1 MIEFLELFLFGNT
14 NIQQAMPVGMAGAAL
29 ISGGIQIIGSL
40 IGGGARKRAEQ
51 AARDRAAGF
60 QRKLNTLEAN
70 RQAIIDPTSGVKNLS
85 GLAQDLSSNLTN
97 PYANLSVATQ
107 AAEIQI
113 EQADISLANTLDTL
127 RSTGSGAGGATA
139 LAQAA
144 LQSKKGVSAS
154 IEQQEA
160 NNERLRAQGE
170 QQMEQL
176 KMQEGA
182 RIQGIQINEGGR
194 VQGLGVAGKQFM
206 FNAQE
211 NREGAQLDR
220 LSAQLSGAQGQAMQ
234 ASAARQSNTAGLIS
248 GLAGVGGS
256 YITGL
261 ASQNASPYQN
271 NPGTGTGF
279 TGNSGVQ
286 QGLGLQTIDTGYLT
300 SGSGFG
306 LGGYTGGGS
315 GSSGIGVTYTPGG

>member
-1 MIEFLELFLFGNT
+1 MIEFLEIFFFGKGNVQMAEPLT
-14 NIQQAMPVGMAGAAL
+14 MAGAAL

-107 AAEIQI
+107 AAEIQM

-194 VQGLGVAGKQFM
+194 TQGLGVAGKQFM

-271 NPGTGTGF
+271 NPASGFTDSMNDNNMFNVDTGTDFNF
-279 TGNSGVQ
+279 TPNLSGY
-286 QGLGLQTIDTGYLT
+286 ID
-300 SGSGFG
+300 
-306 LGGYTGGGS
+306 
-315 GSSGIGVTYTPGG
+315 

>member
-1 MIEFLELFLFGNT
+1 
-14 NIQQAMPVGMAGAAL
+14 MPEPLSMGAAAL
-29 ISGGIQIIGSL
+29 IGAGTQIIGSL
-40 IGGGARKRAEQ
+40 IGGGARRRAE
-51 AARDRAAGF
+51 RAAQQKQARL
-60 QRKLNTLEAN
+60 QRKLSSLEAN
-70 RQAIIDPTSGVKNLS
+70 RQAITNPYSGVSNLS

-107 AAEIQI
+107 AAEIQM

-154 IEQQEA
+154 IEKQEA
-160 NNERLRAQGE
+160 NNEQLRAQGE

-182 RIQGIQINEGGR
+182 RIQGIQISEGGR
-194 VQGLGVAGKQFM
+194 TQGLDAAGKQFM
-206 FNAQE
+206 FNTKE
-211 NREGAQLDR
+211 NRQMAQLDR
-220 LSAQLSGAQGQAMQ
+220 VSAQLAGAQGQAMQ

-261 ASQNASPYQN
+261 ASQNASPYQTNPANGLPAIGSN
-271 NPGTGTGF
+271 N
-279 TGNSGVQ
+279 GVQ
-286 QGLGLQTIDTGYLT
+286 QGLGLQTINADYLT

-315 GSSGIGVTYTPGG
+315 GSSGIGVTYTPGSGD

>member
-40 IGGGARKRAEQ
+40 IGGGARKKAEE

-279 TGNSGVQ
+279 TDSMNDNNMFNV
-286 QGLGLQTIDTGYLT
+286 DTGTDFNFTPNL
-300 SGSGFG
+300 SG
-306 LGGYTGGGS
+306 Y
-315 GSSGIGVTYTPGG
+315 ID

>member
-1 MIEFLELFLFGNT
+1 MIEFLEIFFFGKGNV
-14 NIQQAMPVGMAGAAL
+14 QMAEPLTMGAAAL
-29 ISGGIQIIGSL
+29 ISGGVQIIGSL
-40 IGGGARKRAEQ
+40 IGGGARRRAE
-51 AARDRAAGF
+51 RAAQQNQARL
-60 QRKLNTLEAN
+60 QRKLSSLEAN
-70 RQAIIDPTSGVKNLS
+70 RQAITNPYSGVKNLS

-182 RIQGIQINEGGR
+182 RIQGIQISEGGR
-194 VQGLGVAGKQFM
+194 TQGLDAAGKQFM
-206 FNAQE
+206 FSTKE
-211 NREGAQLDR
+211 NRQMAQLDR
-220 LSAQLSGAQGQAMQ
+220 VSAQLAGAQGQAMQ
-234 ASAARQSNTAGLIS
+234 ASAARQSNTAGLVG
-248 GLAGVGGS
+248 GLASIGGS
-256 YITGL
+256 YLTGL
-261 ASQNASPYQN
+261 ASQGQNPYTATQDMA
-271 NPGTGTGF
+271 TSLDTSGF
-279 TGNSGVQ
+279 SAGIQSSSNTPVA
-286 QGLGLQTIDTGYLT
+286 TIDT
-300 SGSGFG
+300 S
-306 LGGYTGGGS
+306 
-315 GSSGIGVTYTPGG
+315 YTPSWG

>member
-1 MIEFLELFLFGNT
+1 MIEFLEIFFFGKGNVQMAEPLT
-14 NIQQAMPVGMAGAAL
+14 MAGAAL

-51 AARDRAAGF
+51 AARDRAASF

-220 LSAQLSGAQGQAMQ
+220 LSAQYPELKV
-234 ASAARQSNTAGLIS
+234 RQCRRLPLDNQIPL
-248 GLAGVGGS
+248 
-256 YITGL
+256 
-261 ASQNASPYQN
+261 
-271 NPGTGTGF
+271 
-279 TGNSGVQ
+279 
-286 QGLGLQTIDTGYLT
+286 D
-300 SGSGFG
+300 
-306 LGGYTGGGS
+306 
-315 GSSGIGVTYTPGG
+315 

>member
-40 IGGGARKRAEQ
+40 IGGGARKRAEE
-51 AARDRAAGF
+51 AARDRAASF